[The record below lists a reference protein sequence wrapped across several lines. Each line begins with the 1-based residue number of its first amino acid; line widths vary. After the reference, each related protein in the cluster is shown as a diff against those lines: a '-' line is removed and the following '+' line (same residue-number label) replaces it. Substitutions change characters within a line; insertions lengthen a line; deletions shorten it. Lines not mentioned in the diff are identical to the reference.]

1 MNRSDSWN
9 GPGLEIALL
18 VVVAS
23 LFTIATAAH
32 WRPVTTLP
40 GRLLAIGV
48 LLASVAH
55 AVLAAGRSARRARRE
70 LRRRNREL
78 RAMQQANLDIY
89 GELSLEAVLQRVVDQ
104 AANLLGARYGA
115 LSVVGEDGRVEQF
128 VTSGVDEDLRRK
140 IGNPPAGKG
149 LLGVSLH
156 HGESLRL
163 SDAASDPRA
172 AGLPPHHPEIHS
184 LLAVPV
190 TAEHPFRANLYVAER
205 ADGGVF
211 TTEDERTLTR
221 FADQAA
227 LAIEK
232 AVLHRQLSNLAVVK
246 ERARIAREMHDG
258 MAQVLAYVNTKAQAV
273 REYVVAGKTEKAT
286 RQLEQLAAAARDVLT
301 EVREGILA
309 LRTDATGERSFQQ
322 VVDEYLGKW
331 REQTGIAVEA
341 RIPAQLGIGPAVE
354 LQLLRIVQ
362 EALSNVRKHSGADRA
377 LLAIES
383 SHDGLRALIEDRGVG
398 FDEATLER
406 KGGPRFGLAIMRER
420 AESVGGTLVVDSA
433 PGRGTSVRVDLPAA

>member
-1 MNRSDSWN
+1 M
-9 GPGLEIALL
+9 ALL

-23 LFTIATAAH
+23 LFAIATVVP
-32 WRPVTTLP
+32 WRPLTTLP
-40 GRLLAIGV
+40 GRLLATVV
-48 LLASVAH
+48 LFAAVAH
-55 AVLAAGRSARRARRE
+55 VVLTAGRAARRAQRE
-70 LRRRNREL
+70 LGHRNREL
-78 RAMQQANLDIY
+78 RALQQANLDIY
-89 GELSLEAVLQRVVDQ
+89 GELSLEAVLERVVDQ

-115 LSVVGEDGRVEQF
+115 LSVIGEDGRVEQF
-128 VTSGVDEDLRRK
+128 ITSGVDEELRRR
-140 IGNPPAGKG
+140 IGDPPSGRG

-156 HGESLRL
+156 QGESLRL
-163 SDAASDPRA
+163 SDAAADPRA
-172 AGLPPHHPEIHS
+172 AGLPRHHPEIHS

-190 TAEHPFRANLYVAER
+190 TTEHPFRANLYVAER

-211 TTEDERTLTR
+211 TADDERTLTR

-232 AVLHRQLSNLAVVK
+232 AVLHRQLSTLAVAK

-273 REYVVAGKTEKAT
+273 REYVVAGKTEKAI

-322 VVDEYLGKW
+322 VVGEYLGKW

-341 RIPAQLGIGPAVE
+341 RIPAQLNVGPAVE

-383 SHDGLRALIEDRGVG
+383 SRDGLRVVVEDEGVG

-420 AESVGGTLVVDSA
+420 AESVGGTLTIDSV